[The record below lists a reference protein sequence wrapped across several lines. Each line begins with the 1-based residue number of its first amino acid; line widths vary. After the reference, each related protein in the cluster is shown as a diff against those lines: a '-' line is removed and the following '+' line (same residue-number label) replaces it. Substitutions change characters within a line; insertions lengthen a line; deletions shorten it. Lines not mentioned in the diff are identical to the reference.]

1 MQPIRPRSSI
11 DTAPYWDACKR
22 GELLFQRCRGCG
34 EAVFHPRS
42 HCPYCLSDDLD
53 WAASSGRGA
62 IYSFTVQHVP
72 LRPTGEAYAPRL
84 LGIAA
89 LDEGFHMFAE
99 FVAEAP
105 ATPAVGA
112 RLEVFFDLVAE
123 DLVLPKF
130 KVLP

>member
-1 MQPIRPRSSI
+1 MEPIRPRSSL
-11 DTAPYWDACKR
+11 DTAPYWDGCRR
-22 GELLFQRCRGCG
+22 GELLFQRCQGCC
-34 EAVFHPRS
+34 EAVFHPRAL
-42 HCPYCLSDDLD
+42 CPYCLSDDLD
-53 WAASSGRGA
+53 WTASAGKGA
-62 IYSFTVQHVP
+62 IYSFTVQYVP
-72 LRPTGEAYAPRL
+72 LRPAGEPYRPRL

-112 RLEVFFDLVAE
+112 RLEVFFDPVAD